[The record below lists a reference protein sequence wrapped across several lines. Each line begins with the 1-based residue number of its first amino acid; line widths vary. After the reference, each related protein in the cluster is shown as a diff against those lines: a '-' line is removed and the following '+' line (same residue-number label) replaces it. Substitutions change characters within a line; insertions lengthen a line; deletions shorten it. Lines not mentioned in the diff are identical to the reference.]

1 MSVQA
6 NAGQVEKVLEDLI
19 IKLTRSTSTAEVRA
33 ALIEAKRLRNV
44 TTRWAAIPPPPDAR
58 REMMTR
64 VMDLIAQVGVSL
76 SKPPPPDDGAD
87 KEKGN
92 KEKKDE
98 TSVPPISPKATGP
111 GAFKPTERAM
121 ESVRGRELPKTSP
134 PAPPPRRPRAS
145 APDSEGPPTLT
156 PFEARS
162 RGLTPPPLPAMVA
175 RGLTPAPRSSQPGDR
190 LPPPQAR
197 SAPSVEPSPLTPRS
211 RSDETAPPPSPS
223 RAGQPLRGRKLSDAP
238 RSRPP
243 PNPFD
248 SPFRGRTKTG
258 IADDPDEVARVQRSR
273 MPTAP
278 PPAPPPSP
286 APAGRRETK
295 VMGSQ
300 SVEEAIDALGEYE
313 PLPPLSRPP
322 PKKDIEIETV
332 PPPSS
337 PRELGATLN
346 FPREGKLE
354 GFSSTLS
361 LPSMRPV
368 KGKKPSNPTMQLP
381 TPIPEPLKGS
391 VPPSISQPPG
401 RDSSPGKPLRT
412 VVSPGVTIVRPEA
425 AQWQA
430 HPSVPG
436 VTLKLLFRDPRTGVY
451 TALLRLA
458 PGATFPRRRH
468 AASEEVLLM
477 SGLASVGTFEL
488 RAGEYCRAESESVHE
503 PITTAT
509 GCTLFVCGSEHDE
522 FLDDP

>member
-19 IKLTRSTSTAEVRA
+19 IKLTRSASTAEVRA

-76 SKPPPPDDGAD
+76 SKPPPPDDAD
-87 KEKGN
+87 REK

-98 TSVPPISPKATGP
+98 TSVPPVSPKASGP

-121 ESVRGRELPKTSP
+121 ESVRGRELPKTAP
-134 PAPPPRRPRAS
+134 PAAPPRRPRPS
-145 APDSEGPPTLT
+145 VPDSEGPPTLT

-175 RGLTPAPRSSQPGDR
+175 RGLTPTPRSGPSASGDR
-190 LPPPQAR
+190 LPPPQGR
-197 SAPSVEPSPLTPRS
+197 STPSLEPSPMTPRS
-211 RSDETAPPPSPS
+211 RADETSPPPSPL

-238 RSRPP
+238 RSNPP

-258 IADDPDEVARVQRSR
+258 IADDPEEVARVARSR

-278 PPAPPPSP
+278 PPASP
-286 APAGRRETK
+286 GFAARRETK

-300 SVEEAIDALGEYE
+300 SVEDAIDALGEYE
-313 PLPPLSRPP
+313 PLPPLSKPP
-322 PKKDIEIETV
+322 PKKNDVEIETF
-332 PPPSS
+332 PPPS
-337 PRELGATLN
+337 PRQLAGTLN
-346 FPREGKLE
+346 LPREGKVE

-381 TPIPEPLKGS
+381 TPIPEPIRGAS
-391 VPPSISQPPG
+391 SQPPI
-401 RDSSPGKPLRT
+401 RESSPGKPLRT

-468 AASEEVLLM
+468 AASEEVLVI
-477 SGLASVGTFEL
+477 SGLANIGSFEL
-488 RAGEYCRAESESVHE
+488 RAGEYCRAESESVHD